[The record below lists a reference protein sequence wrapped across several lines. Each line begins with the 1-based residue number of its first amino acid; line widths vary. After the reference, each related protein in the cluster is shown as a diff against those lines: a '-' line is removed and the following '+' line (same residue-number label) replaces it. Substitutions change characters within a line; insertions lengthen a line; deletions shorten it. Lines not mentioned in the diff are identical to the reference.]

1 VLARRGLRVI
11 ATDVD
16 GERARTVARD
26 LPSAEGIALDV
37 TRADEVEAGIA
48 DVIARHERIDVLVNL
63 AGVIRNELVS
73 KIDDDNFALVMATHV
88 QGTMHT
94 MRAVL
99 PSMRASGY
107 GRIVNM
113 SSIAAR
119 GAIAGGAYGAAK
131 GAIEGL
137 TRAAAMESARAG
149 VTINCVAPGLIAAGM
164 FLTVPDDYQR
174 ERAEKIPI
182 GRAGTAEEV
191 AACVAFL
198 ASPEASYVTGQTLR
212 ICGGLSLG
220 F

>member
-1 VLARRGLRVI
+1 MHVV

-16 GERARTVARD
+16 GERARAVARD
-26 LPSAEGIALDV
+26 LPAGEGIALDV
-37 TRADEVEAGIA
+37 TRARDVEAGVA

-119 GAIAGGAYGAAK
+119 GSIAGGAYGAAK

-164 FLTVPDDYQR
+164 FLTVPEDYQR